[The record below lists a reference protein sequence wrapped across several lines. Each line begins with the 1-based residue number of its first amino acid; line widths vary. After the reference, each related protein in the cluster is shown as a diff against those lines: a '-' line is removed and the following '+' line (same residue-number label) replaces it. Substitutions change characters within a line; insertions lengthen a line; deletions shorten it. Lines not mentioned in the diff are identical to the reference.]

1 MLVDITDDK
10 NYKVAQGMMQFF
22 MAFWCVVGPYIG
34 GLIVDYVTTFNGLDV
49 KQYYVTFIYGCVMM
63 LCGAFS
69 SHKLAS
75 VAGSDAEP
83 VCSKNMLQSG
93 SEVVITARRHRIS
106 RSRYPTSFS
115 GK

>member
-1 MLVDITDDK
+1 
-10 NYKVAQGMMQFF
+10 MMQFF

-75 VAGSDAEP
+75 VACSDAEP